1 MERPDGQT
9 VEVEM
14 HDLTAIETPP
24 YRRMSYRA
32 GKTDAAYPTRAN
44 FIQDVIRIMRAEME
58 ALVRDRVSYIQ
69 LDERFVYYVSEW
81 LRAKEGNEAD
91 PEAAL
96 AADTKT
102 ENTCYDAVRDDITV
116 AMHLCGGSRL
126 SYMHGM
132 EGYDWLA
139 EGLFN
144 ALGVDRY
151 LLEYDL
157 DYGGFEAL
165 RFIPKGK
172 VAVLGLISSKKPQ
185 LETQDSL
192 LRRSTRPPSTARS
205 SGSP

>member
-1 MERPDGQT
+1 
-9 VEVEM
+9 
-14 HDLTAIETPP
+14 
-24 YRRMSYRA
+24 MSYRA

-157 DYGGFEAL
+157 DYAGFEAL